1 MKRTPL
7 YDRHL
12 SLGAK
17 MVECGGWDMPLQY
30 PTGIVEE
37 HLLTRRAAG
46 LFDVSHMGRFAVTG
60 KGGLAFLQAV
70 LSNNAAALEPGKS
83 QYTMIPNEG
92 GGAVDDAYLYC
103 TAASEYLL
111 VVNASNRDKDWQHLR
126 SRLKDYPG
134 VELRDRTQELS
145 MLSLQGPRSRAV
157 LLEELP
163 ERCLP
168 DPGRNTLCPARLQ
181 GVDLILART
190 GYAGEAL
197 GFELFLPAE
206 AAGRIWDWLLDRG
219 ASPIGLGAR
228 DTLRLEAGL
237 PLYGHELGTDPEGRE
252 IPIFACPLA
261 RVAVSFS
268 PLKGSFTGR
277 AALER
282 QFEAWRRIQR
292 RDYSDCGALPRVVRP
307 LLLRGAGVARR
318 GTPVY
323 RPGGDA
329 PVGVVTS
336 GTVAPYWVFE
346 GEGLA
351 SLMTDSSERRAVALA
366 LLDCRVEENTPL
378 QAEIRGR
385 RAAALPVPTLLRA
398 EAPPFAR
405 AVLYRLPRAQAAVAA
420 GPAEAAASAYAA
432 RAERLLQ
439 QALANTRWR
448 QQQCFNLIPS
458 EMTLSPAARLLSVMD
473 PAFRYAEHRRVKAL
487 FEAEVCYYQGTGF
500 IEEVE
505 LRLAAELRTF
515 LGCRRIEPRVIS
527 GQMANMVVFSALVD
541 YLNRDNRRVEPR
553 RLHSVLNNHILR
565 GGHLS
570 AQPMGALRD
579 FVARNPATEAPAV
592 TNLPVLPE
600 DPYRPDLA
608 RLPEVLERARPE
620 LVILGKSMIL
630 YREPVAEVRRVVD
643 ALGLATLVMYD
654 MAHVLGLVGPH
665 FQDPFREGADVV
677 TGSTHK
683 TFFGT
688 QRGLVAA
695 DIAEEH
701 PRYAFWETV
710 ERRAFP
716 GSLSNHH
723 LGTLLGLLLAAYE
736 MNAFRDEY
744 QAQVIANAKAFA
756 RALAKEGLQVAGDPA
771 VGHTETHQV
780 VVQVGYAE
788 GIEAA
793 RALEQNNI
801 IVNYQA
807 SPLEEG
813 FTASGALRMGVS
825 EMTRFGMKEADFAA
839 LAHLLAAV
847 VREGRQVRDEVVK
860 LREGFRSLHY
870 CFSGPQFDARLEELH
885 KLI

>member
-1 MKRTPL
+1 
-7 YDRHL
+7 
-12 SLGAK
+12 
-17 MVECGGWDMPLQY
+17 
-30 PTGIVEE
+30 
-37 HLLTRRAAG
+37 
-46 LFDVSHMGRFAVTG
+46 
-60 KGGLAFLQAV
+60 
-70 LSNNAAALEPGKS
+70 
-83 QYTMIPNEG
+83 
-92 GGAVDDAYLYC
+92 
-103 TAASEYLL
+103 
-111 VVNASNRDKDWQHLR
+111 
-126 SRLKDYPG
+126 
-134 VELRDRTQELS
+134 
-145 MLSLQGPRSRAV
+145 
-157 LLEELP
+157 
-163 ERCLP
+163 
-168 DPGRNTLCPARLQ
+168 
-181 GVDLILART
+181 
-190 GYAGEAL
+190 
-197 GFELFLPAE
+197 
-206 AAGRIWDWLLDRG
+206 
-219 ASPIGLGAR
+219 
-228 DTLRLEAGL
+228 
-237 PLYGHELGTDPEGRE
+237 
-252 IPIFACPLA
+252 
-261 RVAVSFS
+261 
-268 PLKGSFTGR
+268 
-277 AALER
+277 
-282 QFEAWRRIQR
+282 
-292 RDYSDCGALPRVVRP
+292 
-307 LLLRGAGVARR
+307 
-318 GTPVY
+318 
-323 RPGGDA
+323 
-329 PVGVVTS
+329 
-336 GTVAPYWVFE
+336 
-346 GEGLA
+346 
-351 SLMTDSSERRAVALA
+351 
-366 LLDCRVEENTPL
+366 
-378 QAEIRGR
+378 
-385 RAAALPVPTLLRA
+385 
-398 EAPPFAR
+398 
-405 AVLYRLPRAQAAVAA
+405 
-420 GPAEAAASAYAA
+420 
-432 RAERLLQ
+432 
-439 QALANTRWR
+439 
-448 QQQCFNLIPS
+448 
-458 EMTLSPAARLLSVMD
+458 MTLSPAARLLSVMD

-505 LRLAAELRTF
+505 HRLAAELRTF
-515 LGCRRIEPRVIS
+515 LGCRRIEPRVLS

-620 LVILGKSMIL
+620 LVILGKSMNL

-643 ALGLATLVMYD
+643 ALGLDTLVMYD